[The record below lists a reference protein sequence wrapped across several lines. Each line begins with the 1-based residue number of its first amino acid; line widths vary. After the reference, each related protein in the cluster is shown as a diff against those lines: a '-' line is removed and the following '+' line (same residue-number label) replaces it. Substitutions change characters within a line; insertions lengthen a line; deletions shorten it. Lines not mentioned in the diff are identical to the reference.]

1 MMDAGQYVQ
10 VAKIKVIGVG
20 GGGCNDVAR
29 MVEEGVQ
36 GVEFYVA
43 NTDAQILNG
52 TKVQNKIVLGKDLT
66 KGLGAGGD
74 PEIGRKAAQESEEE
88 IRDALKDSDMVFVA
102 AGMGGGTGTGAA
114 PVIAKIAKDLGA
126 LTVGVVTKPFTFEGP
141 RRLNQAFEGLK
152 ELAANVDSI
161 IVVSNDR
168 LLEVIGGRPL
178 KESFREADNVLR
190 QGVQTITDLI
200 AVPAF
205 INLDFADVRSVMSG
219 KGSALIGIG
228 MARGENKAEEA
239 ATRAISSPL
248 LEVSIEGARDA
259 IINVTGGENIS
270 LFDANRAVEVIREA
284 VGNDINTIF
293 GIAINENLDDDMI
306 VTVIATGFEE
316 SDAQVIQS
324 TGAQPKPAQK
334 SAAASKF
341 EAASRVTAPSSR
353 AVVDDDDDEDGTI
366 PVFLQNRKL

>member
-1 MMDAGQYVQ
+1 MDAQNFVQ
-10 VAKIKVIGVG
+10 VANIKVIGVG
-20 GGGCNDVAR
+20 GGGCNAVSR
-29 MVEEGVQ
+29 MVDEGVQ
-36 GVEFYVA
+36 GVEFYIA
-43 NTDAQILNG
+43 NTDAQILN
-52 TKVQNKIVLGKDLT
+52 TSKILNKIVLGKETT
-66 KGLGAGGD
+66 KGLGAGGNPD
-74 PEIGRKAAQESEEE
+74 VGRKAALESEDE
-88 IRDALKDSDMVFVA
+88 IRQCIQGADMVFVA

-114 PVIAKIAKDLGA
+114 PVIAKVAKEAGA

-141 RRLNQAFEGLK
+141 RRLSQAFDGLN
-152 ELAANVDSI
+152 ELSQNVDSI

-190 QGVQTITDLI
+190 QAVQTITDLI

-219 KGSALIGIG
+219 KGAALIGIG

-248 LEVSIEGARDA
+248 LEVSIEGAKDA
-259 IINVTGGENIS
+259 IINVTGGDSIS
-270 LFDANRAVEVIREA
+270 LYDANRAVEVIREA

-306 VTVIATGFEE
+306 VTVIATGFE
-316 SDAQVIQS
+316 DKDVQVINS
-324 TGAQPKPAQK
+324 TSKQNRVQPKVEPTK
-334 SAAASKF
+334 KV
-341 EAASRVTAPSSR
+341 E
-353 AVVDDDDDEDGTI
+353 VDDDDDETI
-366 PVFLQNRKL
+366 PVFLQNRSL

>member
-1 MMDAGQYVQ
+1 MIDAGQFVQ

-20 GGGCNDVAR
+20 GGGCNAVIR

-36 GVEFYVA
+36 GVEFYIA
-43 NTDAQILNG
+43 NTDAQILNSS
-52 TKVQNKIVLGKDLT
+52 KIKNKLVLGKDLT
-66 KGLGAGGD
+66 KGLGAGGN
-74 PEIGRKAAQESEEE
+74 PEIGRKAALESEAD
-88 IRDALKDSDMVFVA
+88 IRAAIGDADMVFVS

-114 PVIAKIAKDLGA
+114 PVIAKIAKESGA

-141 RRLNQAFEGLK
+141 RRLLQANDGLS
-152 ELAANVDSI
+152 ELSENVDSI
-161 IVVSNDR
+161 IIVSNDR

-200 AVPAF
+200 AIPAF
-205 INLDFADVRSVMSG
+205 INLDFADVREVMSG

-239 ATRAISSPL
+239 ALRAISSPL
-248 LEVSIEGARDA
+248 LEVSIEGAKDA
-259 IINVTGGENIS
+259 IINVTGGESIS

-316 SDAQVIQS
+316 NISQAIQS
-324 TGAQPKPAQK
+324 TTPAKQK
-334 SAAASKF
+334 TVSKY
-341 EAASRVTAPSSR
+341 EANPRIVPTQNF
-353 AVVDDDDDEDGTI
+353 DDDDDDTI
-366 PVFLQNRKL
+366 PVFLQNRKI

>member
-1 MMDAGQYVQ
+1 MDAGQFVQ

-20 GGGCNDVAR
+20 GGGCNAVAR

-74 PEIGRKAAQESEEE
+74 PEIGRKAAQESEDE
-88 IRDALKDSDMVFVA
+88 IREALKESDMVFVA

-324 TGAQPKPAQK
+324 TGAQPKPVQK
-334 SAAASKF
+334 SAATTKF
-341 EAASRVTAPSSR
+341 EAASRVTAPTSR
-353 AVVDDDDDEDGTI
+353 VVDDEDDEDGTI

>member
-1 MMDAGQYVQ
+1 M
-10 VAKIKVIGVG
+10 
-20 GGGCNDVAR
+20 
-29 MVEEGVQ
+29 
-36 GVEFYVA
+36 
-43 NTDAQILNG
+43 
-52 TKVQNKIVLGKDLT
+52 
-66 KGLGAGGD
+66 
-74 PEIGRKAAQESEEE
+74 
-88 IRDALKDSDMVFVA
+88 
-102 AGMGGGTGTGAA
+102 
-114 PVIAKIAKDLGA
+114 
-126 LTVGVVTKPFTFEGP
+126 
-141 RRLNQAFEGLK
+141 
-152 ELAANVDSI
+152 
-161 IVVSNDR
+161 
-168 LLEVIGGRPL
+168 
-178 KESFREADNVLR
+178 LR

>member
-1 MMDAGQYVQ
+1 MMDAGQFVQ

-20 GGGCNDVAR
+20 GGGCNAVTR
-29 MVEEGVQ
+29 MVDEGVQ

-43 NTDAQILNG
+43 NTDAQTLNG
-52 TKVQNKIVLGKDLT
+52 TKIKNKIVIGKELT
-66 KGLGAGGD
+66 KGLGAGGN
-74 PEIGRKAAQESEEE
+74 PEVGRKAAQESEEE
-88 IRDALKDSDMVFVA
+88 IREALKDADMVFVA

-141 RRLNQAFEGLK
+141 RRLSQAFDGLN
-152 ELAANVDSI
+152 ELSQNVDSI

-239 ATRAISSPL
+239 ATRAI
-248 LEVSIEGARDA
+248 
-259 IINVTGGENIS
+259 INVTGGENIS
-270 LFDANRAVEVIREA
+270 LYDANRAVEVIREA

-316 SDAQVIQS
+316 SDAQIIQS
-324 TGAQPKPAQK
+324 TSPVKPVAK
-334 SAAASKF
+334 PTVSKF
-341 EAASRVTAPSSR
+341 DSSRVGVTPR
-353 AVVDDDDDEDGTI
+353 TVTEEDEDEDGTI
-366 PVFLQNRKL
+366 PVFLQNRNI